1 MPVASP
7 LVSGFILV
15 GGLATFD
22 FLTRPNR
29 VYLHCGSRVRPYQG
43 FAKMN
48 YSTPRLLGYM
58 SEQAIYMVNSFQF
71 TRSARLVLA
80 HRPEGAV
87 YGQAGCTINHGERGA

>member
-29 VYLHCGSRVRPYQG
+29 VDLLAAHVFAHIKASPARV
-43 FAKMN
+43 
-48 YSTPRLLGYM
+48 TPARRLLGYM
-58 SEQAIYMVNSFQF
+58 YEQAFYMVNSFRF
-71 TRSARLVLA
+71 TNLTFAV
-80 HRPEGAV
+80 EGDPDGKV
-87 YGQAGCTINHGERGA
+87 PWNQ